1 MQAPLFVRPL
11 TEQEQA
17 ELEAGRRSSQGFT
30 VRRSQ
35 MLLASAQ
42 SKSTPTI
49 ARLIGCS
56 DQTVRNAI
64 HDFHERG
71 LAALQPKSSRPH
83 TTYEVFDE
91 EGRERLRA
99 LLHQSPRTFGKNTS
113 IWTLELAAEVSFAV
127 GIASQP
133 ISGETIRNALRLLGV
148 RWKRAKHWI
157 TSPDPA
163 YLRKKNRRDS
173 LIRLVLAHPSWALGF
188 QDEVWWSRLAQ
199 PDQHCWVEENERT
212 RLQELQRPKEDTDP
226 KALACY
232 GVLLRRSQEPTDQ
245 MLLRFVDGR
254 PVSAVTTDFLT
265 ACCNELEAQSIS
277 VLVLIWD
284 NASWHKSQIVRD
296 WIRTHNRTVK
306 REASG
311 VRLLPFLLPTKSPW
325 LNPIE
330 PKWVHGKRNVS
341 ESDRLLSADELETRV
356 CAYYGVSPEPH
367 LVQPKKVA

>member
-42 SKSTPTI
+42 GKSTPTI

-64 HDFHERG
+64 ADFHQRG
-71 LAALQPKSSRPH
+71 LDALQPKSSRPH
-83 TTYEVFDE
+83 TTHEVFDE
-91 EGRERLRA
+91 QGRERLRA
-99 LLHQSPRTFGKNTS
+99 LLHQSPRDFGKDTS
-113 IWTLELAAEVSFAV
+113 IWTLQLAAEVSFTQR
-127 GIASQP
+127 IASRP
-133 ISGETIRNALRLLGV
+133 ISGETIRNGLKLLGV

-173 LIRLVLAHPSWALGF
+173 LIRLALAHPSWILGF

-199 PDQHCWVEENERT
+199 PDQHRWVQQDERT

-232 GVLLRRSQEPTDQ
+232 GVLLRGSTLDCDQ

-265 ACCNELEAQSIS
+265 TCCNELEAQSIT

-330 PKWVHGKRNVS
+330 PEWRSEERRVGKECRS
-341 ESDRLLSADELETRV
+341 RW
-356 CAYYGVSPEPH
+356 SPYH
-367 LVQPKKVA
+367 